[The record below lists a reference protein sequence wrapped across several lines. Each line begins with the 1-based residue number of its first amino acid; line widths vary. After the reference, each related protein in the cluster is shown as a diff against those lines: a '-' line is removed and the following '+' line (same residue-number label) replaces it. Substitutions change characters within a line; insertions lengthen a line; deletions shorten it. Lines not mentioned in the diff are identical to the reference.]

1 MRVAMALPLDAEQRL
16 ADTAGYHGHEVLIRC
31 SGGDELAVRL
41 PQLAIE
47 LVVVQATPEHL
58 TPRLVET
65 ADALGVRM
73 LVVADDEEQQRHATR
88 AGIVDAVRGPAEWG
102 LLDRGATG
110 VTDFGG
116 GADAAAPHASAPVA
130 FSPLASARVVASDTV
145 DVVTDAD
152 ADPTTGPTAF
162 PASISAAPPAGAAPP
177 HGAALAPI
185 RRPGTVVAVWGPHGA
200 PGRTSL
206 AIALAAEFA
215 AAGLRT
221 VLADADT
228 HAASV
233 APSLGLLDEAPG
245 FAAACRLAGI
255 GGLDETQLERLA
267 VTPRGLRHPFRVLTG
282 IGRSARWPEL
292 GPERVAGAISAVR
305 RWCEVL
311 VVDVAAS
318 LEQDDGLASDGA
330 APRRNAAALEALRAA
345 DRVVAV
351 ASADPVG
358 IPRFLRDHAEL
369 LDLVEP
375 DPERVTVVVNKLRQG
390 AIGLNPAGQ
399 VRQTLARFGGI
410 ESAVFVPWDAAAFD
424 AALLGARPL
433 ADAAPRSPARTAV
446 RELAEALVPSGAAT
460 GVRRRRGRAPEERRL
475 A

>member
-1 MRVAMALPLDAEQRL
+1 MRVALAVPLEAERTL
-16 ADTAGYHGHEVLIRC
+16 VDTAGYHGHEVAARC

-41 PQLAIE
+41 ARLEVE

-58 TPRLVET
+58 TMRLVET

-73 LVVADDEEQQRHATR
+73 LVVTDDETQDRHAAR
-88 AGIVDAVRGPAEWG
+88 AGILDAVRGPAGWG
-102 LLDRGATG
+102 LLDGEEPAPLPAE
-110 VTDFGG
+110 DD
-116 GADAAAPHASAPVA
+116 ADAAPV
-130 FSPLASARVVASDTV
+130 P
-145 DVVTDAD
+145 
-152 ADPTTGPTAF
+152 
-162 PASISAAPPAGAAPP
+162 IAAG
-177 HGAALAPI
+177 
-185 RRPGTVVAVWGPHGA
+185 RRPGTVIAVWGPHGA

-215 AAGLRT
+215 AAGRRT

-233 APSLGLLDEAPG
+233 APALGLLDEAPG

-255 GGLDETQLERLA
+255 GGLDEGQLERLA
-267 VTPRGLRHPFRVLTG
+267 VLPRGLRHPFRVLTG
-282 IGRSARWPEL
+282 IGRPARWPEL
-292 GPERVAGAISAVR
+292 GAERVAGAISALR

-318 LEQDDGLASDGA
+318 LEHDDELAA
-330 APRRNAAALEALRAA
+330 EAPAHRRNAAGLEVLRSA

-351 ASADPVG
+351 AAADPVG

-369 LDLVEP
+369 LDLV
-375 DPERVTVVVNKLRQG
+375 DPERITVVVNKLRQG
-390 AIGLNPAGQ
+390 SIGLNPAGQ

-410 ESAVFVPWDAAAFD
+410 EHPVLVPWDAAAFD

-433 ADAAPRSPARTAV
+433 ADAAPRSPARLAV
-446 RELAEALVPSGAAT
+446 RELAEALLPQNGSAT
-460 GVRRRRGRAPEERRL
+460 RRGRGARRRDERRL

>member
-1 MRVAMALPLDAEQRL
+1 MRVALALPLDAERRL
-16 ADTAGYHGHEVLIRC
+16 ADSAGYHGHEVVARC

-41 PQLAIE
+41 PQLPAE

-58 TPRLVET
+58 TARLVEA
-65 ADALGVRM
+65 ADGLGMRM
-73 LVVADDEEQQRHATR
+73 LVIVDDEAQERQAAR
-88 AGIVDAVRGPAEWG
+88 AGILDAVQGPAGWG
-102 LLDRGATG
+102 LLDGEPNAQ
-110 VTDFGG
+110 TDPDDL
-116 GADAAAPHASAPVA
+116 DAQ
-130 FSPLASARVVASDTV
+130 
-145 DVVTDAD
+145 DAV
-152 ADPTTGPTAF
+152 
-162 PASISAAPPAGAAPP
+162 PASPIPLGEP
-177 HGAALAPI
+177 H
-185 RRPGTVVAVWGPHGA
+185 RPGIVVAVWGPHGA

-215 AAGLRT
+215 AAGRRT

-233 APSLGLLDEAPG
+233 APALGLLDEAPG

-255 GGLDETQLERLA
+255 GGLDEIQLDRLA
-267 VTPRGLRHPFRVLTG
+267 VVPRGLRHPFRVLTG

-292 GPERVAGAISAVR
+292 GAERVEGAIAAIR

-318 LEQDDGLASDGA
+318 LEQDDGLASDVA
-330 APRRNAAALEALRAA
+330 APRRNAAGLEVLRAA

-375 DPERVTVVVNKLRQG
+375 QRVTVVVNKLRQG
-390 AIGLNPAGQ
+390 SIGLNPAGQ
-399 VRQTLARFGGI
+399 VRQTLTRFGGI
-410 ESAVFVPWDAAAFD
+410 EDPVLVPWDAVGFD
-424 AALLGARPL
+424 AALLSARPL
-433 ADAAPRSPARTAV
+433 PDAAPRSPVRAAV
-446 RELAEALVPSGAAT
+446 HELAERLLPLQNGQAP
-460 GVRRRRGRAPEERRL
+460 RRQRRGRADERRL

>member
-1 MRVAMALPLDAEQRL
+1 MRVALALPLEAEQRL
-16 ADTAGYHGHEVLIRC
+16 ADTADYHGHEVLIRC
-31 SGGDELAVRL
+31 SGGDELAVRV
-41 PQLAIE
+41 PQLPVE
-47 LVVVQATPEHL
+47 LVVVQATREHL

-73 LVVADDEEQQRHATR
+73 LVVADDEEEERHAVR
-88 AGIVDAVRGPAEWG
+88 AGIVDAVRGPADWT
-102 LLDRGATG
+102 LLDPGPHSGANAG
-110 VTDFGG
+110 EEVLAD
-116 GADAAAPHASAPVA
+116 DAAASVAPLTEA
-130 FSPLASARVVASDTV
+130 
-145 DVVTDAD
+145 
-152 ADPTTGPTAF
+152 
-162 PASISAAPPAGAAPP
+162 
-177 HGAALAPI
+177 
-185 RRPGTVVAVWGPHGA
+185 RRPGRVIAVWGPHGA

-215 AAGLRT
+215 AMGLRT

-233 APSLGLLDEAPG
+233 APALGLLDEAPG

-255 GGLDETQLERLA
+255 GGLDENQLERLA

-282 IGRSARWPEL
+282 IGRAARWPEL

-318 LEQDDGLASDGA
+318 LEQDDGLASDLA
-330 APRRNAAALEALRAA
+330 APRRNAAGIEVLRAA

-369 LDLVEP
+369 LDLVAP
-375 DPERVTVVVNKLRQG
+375 DPEGVDVVVNKLRQG

-410 ESAVFVPWDAAAFD
+410 EHPVFVPWDAAAFD

-433 ADAAPRSPARTAV
+433 ADAAPRSPARAAV
-446 RELAEALVPSGAAT
+446 RELAERLAPGADA
-460 GVRRRRGRAPEERRL
+460 GARRRRGRGGGERRL

>member
-1 MRVAMALPLDAEQRL
+1 MRVALALPLDAEQRL
-16 ADTAGYHGHEVLIRC
+16 ADAAAYHGHEVLIRC
-31 SGGDELAVRL
+31 SGGDELAVRM
-41 PQLAIE
+41 PQLPVE
-47 LVVVQATPEHL
+47 LVVVQATLEHL

-73 LVVADDEEQQRHATR
+73 LVVADGDAEQHHAVR
-88 AGIVDAVRGPAEWG
+88 AGIVDVVRGPASWA
-102 LLDRGATG
+102 LLDPGTQVHVNPGEEEPEDDAPG
-110 VTDFGG
+110 PVT
-116 GADAAAPHASAPVA
+116 
-130 FSPLASARVVASDTV
+130 PLAEA
-145 DVVTDAD
+145 
-152 ADPTTGPTAF
+152 
-162 PASISAAPPAGAAPP
+162 
-177 HGAALAPI
+177 
-185 RRPGTVVAVWGPHGA
+185 RRPGKVIAVWGPHGA

-233 APSLGLLDEAPG
+233 APALGLLDEAPG

-255 GGLDETQLERLA
+255 GGLDENQLERLA

-292 GPERVAGAISAVR
+292 GPERVAGAISAAR

-318 LEQDDGLASDGA
+318 LEQDDGLASDLA
-330 APRRNAAALEALRAA
+330 APRRNAAGIEVLRSA

-369 LDLVEP
+369 LDLVAS
-375 DPERVTVVVNKLRQG
+375 DPERVAVVVNGR
-390 AIGLNPAGQ
+390 
-399 VRQTLARFGGI
+399 VRSGSIPR
-410 ESAVFVPWDAAAFD
+410 DRC
-424 AALLGARPL
+424 ARPL
-433 ADAAPRSPARTAV
+433 RASAASSIRSSSRGMPQPSTRRCWAPGRSRMPRPAH
-446 RELAEALVPSGAAT
+446 
-460 GVRRRRGRAPEERRL
+460 RL
-475 A
+475 ARPCGSWPRDSPQKRMRAGSGVGRGEPTSGG

>member
-1 MRVAMALPLDAEQRL
+1 MRVALALPLEAEQRL
-16 ADTAGYHGHEVLIRC
+16 AEVAGFHGHEVLARC

-41 PQLAIE
+41 AQLPVE

-58 TPRLVET
+58 TSRLVET

-73 LVVADDEEQQRHATR
+73 LVITDDGEQERHATR
-88 AGIVDAVRGPAEWG
+88 AGIVDAVPGPASWG
-102 LLDRGATG
+102 LLDGDPEEPAATAPDAF
-110 VTDFGG
+110 VPVGG
-116 GADAAAPHASAPVA
+116 PV
-130 FSPLASARVVASDTV
+130 
-145 DVVTDAD
+145 AD
-152 ADPTTGPTAF
+152 ADPGSTVPVADV
-162 PASISAAPPAGAAPP
+162 
-177 HGAALAPI
+177 
-185 RRPGTVVAVWGPHGA
+185 RRRGTVVVVWGPHGA

-245 FAAACRLAGI
+245 FAAACRLAGM
-255 GGLDETQLERLA
+255 GGLDESQLERLA

-292 GPERVAGAISAVR
+292 GAERVAGAISALR

-311 VVDVAAS
+311 VVDVGAS
-318 LEQDDGLASDGA
+318 LEQDDELASDLA
-330 APRRNAAALEALRAA
+330 TPRRNAAALEALRAA

-369 LDLVEP
+369 LELAEP
-375 DPERVTVVVNKLRQG
+375 DPDRVTVVVNKLRQG
-390 AIGLNPAGQ
+390 TIGLNPAGQ

-410 ESAVFVPWDAAAFD
+410 DDPLFVPWDAAAFD

-433 ADAAPRSPARTAV
+433 ADAAPRSPARAAV
-446 RELAEALVPSGAAT
+446 RELAEQLIPAQPGA
-460 GVRRRRGRAPEERRL
+460 GGRRRKARGGDVRRL